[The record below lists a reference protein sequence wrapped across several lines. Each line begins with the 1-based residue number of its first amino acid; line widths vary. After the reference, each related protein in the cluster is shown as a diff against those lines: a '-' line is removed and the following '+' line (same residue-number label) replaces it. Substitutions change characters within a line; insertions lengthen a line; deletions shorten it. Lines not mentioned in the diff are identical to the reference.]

1 MEMGGSIL
9 NNNNFNMC
17 EKFSFFCASCDTE
30 NIIESAF
37 RTDEK
42 GQHSIFLKCSNK
54 ECSAIPYHNLAGIK
68 NSMVF
73 AVRDAIVRFYE
84 NWMVCDNTHCS
95 SNTRNYCHVM
105 KNSRPVCLECSEG
118 RLFRQ
123 YTAGELH
130 NQLLYYQQ
138 MFDLSKYDEK
148 CKEIIYKKF
157 LFIKSIN

>member
-1 MEMGGSIL
+1 MEMGSSIL
-9 NNNNFNMC
+9 TNHNFNMC
-17 EKFSFFCASCDTE
+17 TKFSFFCASCDTE
-30 NIIESAF
+30 NFVDSAF
-37 RTDEK
+37 RADEK
-42 GQHSIFLKCSNK
+42 GQHSIFLRCTNK
-54 ECSAIPYHNLAGIK
+54 ECSAIPFHNLAGIR

-105 KNSRPVCLECSEG
+105 KNRRPVCLDCSEG

-130 NQLLYYQQ
+130 NQLLFYQQ
-138 MFDLSKYDEK
+138 MFDLSKHDEK
-148 CKEIIYKKF
+148 CKLII
-157 LFIKSIN
+157 